1 MTTYKEAGVD
11 IEAGDAAVKRISKI
25 VKKSFTKN
33 TLTEI
38 GGFGGCFNF
47 PKDKYDEPV
56 LVSSADGV
64 GTKLKIAFLS
74 ERHST
79 VGQCLVNH
87 CVNDILA
94 VGARPMF
101 FLDYFATAK
110 LDVSVLEAVVSGL
123 SQACQEN
130 NCSLIGGETAEMPGF
145 YQDGE
150 YDMSGTIVG
159 VVDRKYMLPNRKT
172 SKGDILIGLPSTG
185 LHTNGYSLA
194 RKILLSN
201 YGVNEFIDSIGG
213 TVADALLAIHKSY
226 LHVADAILEKD
237 WLRGIS
243 HITGGGIINNTMR
256 ILEKNQGLNID
267 WDSWER
273 PEIFKLIQE
282 LGSVP
287 EDDLRQ
293 SMNLGIGLI
302 LVVRPEGLSE
312 CLTHL
317 ESLDEAYYNLG
328 KVT

>member
-11 IEAGDAAVKRISKI
+11 IEAGDAAVKRIGKI
-25 VKKSFTKN
+25 VKKSFTEN
-33 TLTEI
+33 TLTDI

-47 PKDKYDEPV
+47 PKDDYDEPV

-74 ERHST
+74 DRHST

-94 VGARPMF
+94 VGARPLF
-101 FLDYFATAK
+101 FLDYFATGK
-110 LDVSVLEAVVSGL
+110 LDVGVLEDVVSGL

-145 YQDGE
+145 YQEGE

-159 VVDRKYMLPNRKT
+159 VVDRKYMLPNKKAD
-172 SKGDILIGLPSTG
+172 KGDILIGLPSTG

-194 RKILLSN
+194 RKILLSK
-201 YGVNEFIDSIGG
+201 YDVNEFVGALGCTIS
-213 TVADALLAIHKSY
+213 DALLAIHKSY
-226 LHVADAILEKD
+226 LHIADAILEKD

-243 HITGGGIINNTMR
+243 HITGGGIVNNTKR
-256 ILEKNQGLNID
+256 ILKEDQGMDID
-267 WDSWER
+267 WSAWKR
-273 PEIFKLIQE
+273 PAIYTLIQE
-282 LGSVP
+282 LGNVP
-287 EDDLRQ
+287 EEDLRQ

-302 LVVRPEGLSE
+302 LVVRPDGLNE
-312 CLTHL
+312 CLAHL
-317 ESLDEAYYNLG
+317 DTLGEQYYELG
-328 KVT
+328 KVS

>member
-1 MTTYKEAGVD
+1 MTD
-11 IEAGDAAVKRISKI
+11 
-25 VKKSFTKN
+25 
-33 TLTEI
+33 I

-94 VGARPMF
+94 VGVRPMF

-110 LDVSVLEAVVSGL
+110 LDVSVLEDVVSGL

-159 VVDRKYMLPNRKT
+159 VVDRKYMLPSRKT

-201 YGVNEFIDSIGG
+201 YDVNEFIDVIGCSA
-213 TVADALLAIHKSY
+213 ADALLIRATR
-226 LHVADAILEKD
+226 D
-237 WLRGIS
+237 
-243 HITGGGIINNTMR
+243 
-256 ILEKNQGLNID
+256 
-267 WDSWER
+267 
-273 PEIFKLIQE
+273 P
-282 LGSVP
+282 GSAMS
-287 EDDLRQ
+287 DL
-293 SMNLGIGLI
+293 
-302 LVVRPEGLSE
+302 
-312 CLTHL
+312 
-317 ESLDEAYYNLG
+317 
-328 KVT
+328 